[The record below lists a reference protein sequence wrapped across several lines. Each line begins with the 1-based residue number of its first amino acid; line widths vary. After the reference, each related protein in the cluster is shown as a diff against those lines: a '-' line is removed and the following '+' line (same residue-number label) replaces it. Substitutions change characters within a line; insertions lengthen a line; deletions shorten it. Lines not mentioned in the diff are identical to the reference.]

1 MRLRKNVCA
10 LTLALV
16 SFQTLQFTAIADEGM
31 WPFNN
36 VPRADIKKKY
46 GFEVTDAWLKKV
58 QLASVRFNSG
68 GSGSFVSANGLVLT
82 NYHIVE
88 DIVNE
93 VSTPE
98 KDLAKEG
105 FVARTR
111 AEEIKASSLELNVLG
126 SIEDVTARVNGVVKP
141 GTSDADA
148 FAARRAEIAA
158 IEGES
163 TKATGLR
170 SDVVTL
176 YQGGQYNLY
185 RYKKY
190 TDVRLVFVPEFQ
202 AAFFGGDPD
211 NFNFPRFNIDMA
223 LVRVYEN
230 DQPVHPESYFK
241 WSNSGVKDGEL
252 VFVTGNPGS
261 TSRLNTVAHLQD
273 LRDNA
278 IPIILRLLERREAML
293 KRYMTL
299 GEEQTRQAQNELNS
313 IQNSL
318 KVYRGQIQGL
328 KDKALMDR
336 KVKDEEALRKS
347 IAANPESQKMYGDAW
362 DTIAKAHKRYPS
374 YIRERRIFDQA
385 GGFNSTLFNFARTL
399 VRRAAEDEKPNA
411 QRLPEYTDVRRASLE
426 LGLYSPA
433 PIHEDFEKLKLADS
447 LGFMVELLGPDHA
460 LARQILDGQTP
471 EARANELIEGTKL
484 KDPAFRKELAAGG
497 SKAIESSTDQMIV
510 LARSIDPKA
519 RELRQRY
526 ESEVTGVERSSYA
539 KIARARF
546 DAEGTKLYPDA
557 TFTLRL
563 SYGAVKG
570 YMENGKKV
578 TPFTTLGGLYERSA
592 QFKQEFPY
600 NLPPRWLEKK
610 SAVDLSTPFNFVSTD
625 DIIGGNSGSPTI
637 NKNAELVGLIFDG
650 NIQSLVGDFIYD
662 ESVNRAISVD
672 VRAMREVL
680 LNVFNADDVVKELT
694 DVPRTS
700 SGIVG
705 RNLAKRRRSY
715 SHQFQD
721 LSHGL

>member
-1 MRLRKNVCA
+1 MRFRKFVCA
-10 LTLALV
+10 LILALF
-16 SFQTLQFTAIADEGM
+16 SLQILNFTALADEGM
-31 WPFNN
+31 WTFNN
-36 VPRADIKKKY
+36 VPRAEIKKKY
-46 GFEVTDAWLKKV
+46 GFDVTEEWLKKL

-68 GSGSFVSANGLVLT
+68 GSGSFVSPNGLVLT

-88 DIVNE
+88 DFVTE
-93 VSTPE
+93 VSTPQ

-105 FVARTR
+105 FVARNR
-111 AEEIKASSLELNVLG
+111 AEEIKVPSLELNVLM
-126 SIEDVTARVNGVVKP
+126 SIEDVSTRVNGAVKP
-141 GTSDADA
+141 GMSDAEA
-148 FAARRAEIAA
+148 FAARRAEISA

-163 TKATGLR
+163 TKETGLR
-170 SDVVTL
+170 SDVITL

-230 DQPVHPESYFK
+230 DQPVHPGSFLK
-241 WSNSGVKDGEL
+241 WSTAGAKDGDL

-261 TSRLNTVAHLQD
+261 TSRLNTVAHLQQ
-273 LRDNA
+273 LRDTS

-293 KRYMTL
+293 KKYMAM
-299 GEEQTRQAQNELNS
+299 GEEQTRRAQNELNS
-313 IQNSL
+313 VQNSL
-318 KVYRGQIQGL
+318 KVYRGQIAGL
-328 KDKALMDR
+328 KDKALMGR
-336 KVKDEEALRKS
+336 KMKDEAALRKS
-347 IAANPESQKMYGDAW
+347 IAANPDRQKMYGDAW
-362 DTIAKAHKRYPS
+362 DAIAKAHQGLPS

-385 GGFNSTLFNFARTL
+385 AGFNTTTFGFARAL
-399 VRRAAEDEKPNA
+399 VRLAAENGKPNA
-411 QRLPEYTDVRRASLE
+411 QRLPEYTDSRRASLE
-426 LGLYSPA
+426 LSLYSPA
-433 PIHEDFEKLKLADS
+433 PIHDDFEKLKLADS
-447 LGFMVELLGPDHA
+447 LGFMVELLGADHA
-460 LARQILDGQTP
+460 LVKQILNGKTP

-497 SKAIESSTDQMIV
+497 SKAIESSTDPMIV
-510 LARSIDPKA
+510 LARTIDPKA
-519 RELRQRY
+519 RELRKRY
-526 ESEVTGVERSSYA
+526 ENEVTGVERANYS

-546 DAEGTKLYPDA
+546 DTEGTRLYPDA

-578 TPFTTLGGLYERSA
+578 APFTTLGGLYDRST
-592 QFKQEFPY
+592 QFKSEFPY
-600 NLPPRWLEKK
+600 NLPQRWTEKK
-610 SAVDLSTPFNFVSTD
+610 SAVDPKTPFNFVSTD

-637 NKNAELVGLIFDG
+637 NKNGELVGLIFDG

-680 LNVFNADDVVKELT
+680 RKVFDANEIADELT
-694 DVPRTS
+694 K
-700 SGIVG
+700 G
-705 RNLAKRRRSY
+705 
-715 SHQFQD
+715 
-721 LSHGL
+721 